1 MKPLVIFEI
10 ANNHMGNSNHAIK
23 IIDKYYKIS
32 LKFRKQI
39 NFAIKFQFRDLDTFI
54 HEKFKNSRNKQ
65 VIRFETTRLSKKEWK
80 KILLYSKKRFQTI
93 CTPFDENSVIDVVKN
108 KFDFLKIASCS
119 ANDWPLLEQIANKAK
134 NMKIICSLGGTT
146 LNEIRNIVSFF
157 DTRKMNVKYLYC
169 VAKYPSNPDEIN
181 LNFIS
186 YLKQIYNN
194 KTWGYSTHE
203 LPDESLSGGLAYA
216 LGSRIFE
223 KHVGVKT
230 NKYNLNGYS
239 TNPNQMVKWLQNLS
253 DSVERCGSIN
263 ARSSLVKKEKDNLI
277 VFKRGIYIKSNI
289 KKGNIIKSSD
299 IKFAFPASKNQLTAN
314 HFSKFCNFV
323 AKQNL
328 LSGNPLKKL
337 DVNIVNKREKIES
350 IRNKILNLIDKSKV
364 IVKKK
369 FKNRDFSSLW
379 IRTV

>member
-146 LNEIRNIVSFF
+146 LNEMRNIVSFF

-181 LNFIS
+181 LN
-186 YLKQIYNN
+186 
-194 KTWGYSTHE
+194 
-203 LPDESLSGGLAYA
+203 
-216 LGSRIFE
+216 
-223 KHVGVKT
+223 
-230 NKYNLNGYS
+230 
-239 TNPNQMVKWLQNLS
+239 
-253 DSVERCGSIN
+253 
-263 ARSSLVKKEKDNLI
+263 
-277 VFKRGIYIKSNI
+277 YI
-289 KKGNIIKSSD
+289 
-299 IKFAFPASKNQLTAN
+299 
-314 HFSKFCNFV
+314 
-323 AKQNL
+323 
-328 LSGNPLKKL
+328 
-337 DVNIVNKREKIES
+337 
-350 IRNKILNLIDKSKV
+350 
-364 IVKKK
+364 
-369 FKNRDFSSLW
+369 
-379 IRTV
+379 